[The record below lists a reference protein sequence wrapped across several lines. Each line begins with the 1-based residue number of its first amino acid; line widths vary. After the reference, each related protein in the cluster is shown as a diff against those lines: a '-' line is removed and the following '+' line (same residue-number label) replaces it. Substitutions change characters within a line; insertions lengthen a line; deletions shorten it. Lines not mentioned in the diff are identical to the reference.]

1 MADEFIP
8 MRISPEVFLSHPRR
22 RAACALLAACGLL
35 AHASAFAQ
43 PDFPAKPVHVIV
55 PFPPGGINDNVAR
68 PLLQKM
74 GEILK
79 TSFVVDNRPGA
90 SGTIGTAAA
99 ARAPADG
106 YTLLLGAA
114 STMAVV
120 PAMMQNV
127 PYKSLQDFVPI
138 GGIATVPSVLIS
150 AKRAQYP
157 DFAAVRAAAR
167 AKPGSLTFGSAGAGT
182 SHHVQMEF
190 LNLDTGLSMLHVP
203 YKGSGPA
210 MGDLLGGQIDLMMD
224 PLPTA
229 LPQAQAGK
237 VVPLAISSA
246 KRSPLMPDVPT
257 FVELGVKDFVVST
270 WFGLFAP
277 AGTPEPARKVL
288 MEALATALRDP
299 AISAAM
305 AARGQD
311 PMPMTPAELGA
322 HVQAEATLWKGVV
335 DKTKISL
342 N

>member
-1 MADEFIP
+1 
-8 MRISPEVFLSHPRR
+8 MRISLDISRSHPRR

-35 AHASAFAQ
+35 AGASALAQ
-43 PDFPAKPVHVIV
+43 PGFPAKSVHVIV

-79 TSFVVDNRPGA
+79 TSFVVENRPGA

-127 PYKSLQDFVPI
+127 PYQSLQDFVPI
-138 GGIATVPSVLIS
+138 GGIASVPSVLIS
-150 AKRAQYP
+150 GKRAQYP
-157 DFAAVRAAAR
+157 DFAAVQAAAK
-167 AKPGSLTFGSAGAGT
+167 AKPGALTFGSAGAGT

-229 LPQAQAGK
+229 LPQAQSGK

-246 KRSPLMPDVPT
+246 KRSPLMPEVPT

-277 AGTPEPARKVL
+277 AGTPEAARKVL
-288 MEALATALRDP
+288 TDALATALRDP
-299 AISAAM
+299 ATSAAM

-322 HVQAEATLWKGVV
+322 HVQAETTLWKDVV